1 MVRACHSFSFFFIFF
16 IFIFC
21 FAISS
26 PAAVSFLMQQNTHNQ
41 LTSLL
46 LSVDTVYFQRNDRSS
61 RLSQQKMNC
70 VLKLYQVVYSHQKF
84 NTRWISFSNSLFS
97 IDQIRLGMKE
107 RRRTRKKSPLCGFIF
122 FFFPH
127 TRRLSEAKCKDFSSN
142 SARRKLVGL
151 NVWFVSL

>member
-107 RRRTRKKSPLCGFIF
+107 RGGEQGRNLHCVVSF
-122 FFFPH
+122 FFFFH
-127 TRRLSEAKCKDFSSN
+127 THADFQKPSAKIFP
-142 SARRKLVGL
+142 VIQQGG
-151 NVWFVSL
+151 SL

>member
-1 MVRACHSFSFFFIFF
+1 MVRACHSFSFFF
-16 IFIFC
+16 

-26 PAAVSFLMQQNTHNQ
+26 PAAVRFLMQQNTHNQ

-46 LSVDTVYFQRNDRSS
+46 LSVDTVYFQRNDRNS
-61 RLSQQKMNC
+61 RLSQQKKNC

-107 RRRTRKKSPLCGFIF
+107 RGGEQGRNLHCVVSF
-122 FFFPH
+122 FFFSTH
-127 TRRLSEAKCKDFSSN
+127 TQTFRSQVQRF
-142 SARRKLVGL
+142 
-151 NVWFVSL
+151 FQ